1 LISSCEGSDGVQQF
15 QAHSTRSIGLFPKD
29 FFMAASGIRLAPT
42 AFKRVCI
49 ALTVPALFTACP
61 TSESFLAQSGV
72 ATNGHLSGATV
83 VCEADKSTVTTDA
96 NGAYKFLKT
105 CTGDIT
111 VSGGINVDTG
121 EEFLG
126 ELRAPKGATAVNSL
140 TTMMVVGGL
149 TEAEIKTSLG
159 LPSSVNLLT
168 TDPAAENGAAYS
180 NSELFAKAKTVQQ
193 LLQTTMDTVATTSSV
208 TATDAKKAIYAE
220 AASALASQIKTEP
233 TVKLIT
239 GASVEASVVSED
251 VVKSMVTNAVTS
263 MKASTNAKLADVK
276 TGLNTVQPA
285 DIAAL
290 AAPSMATQSQQ
301 YMANK
306 PATVAAGQSMAG
318 LIQKDQTLA
327 NQINSNKSFLATT
340 DATKVAVLATEMKTL
355 VTAANNPK
363 LSNDERQTAQD
374 SALTNIGT
382 AQATAATNT
391 GIAAPTAATNFLALN
406 KDAVALKTGATS
418 SKITIA
424 DFVGT
429 GATLKWPLAEG
440 SELALSLMGVGVPV
454 VSTIEVAVEITQP
467 SKSGAFKAYISGL
480 TASMSSAGL
489 RIQSTSNTKMI
500 AWGRNDAGAQEIYAD
515 LSAELSNIDTTLS
528 SSASMMTLIPLNS
541 ALERAIVVTGDAK
554 GVIKKLSGTFN
565 VSMVV
570 KGLPLRMSNQTPYKD
585 YTISV
590 PKSLSTSA
598 AQTLSGPG
606 LKGKV
611 ILTP

>member
-1 LISSCEGSDGVQQF
+1 
-15 QAHSTRSIGLFPKD
+15 
-29 FFMAASGIRLAPT
+29 M
-42 AFKRVCI
+42 
-49 ALTVPALFTACP
+49 
-61 TSESFLAQSGV
+61 
-72 ATNGHLSGATV
+72 
-83 VCEADKSTVTTDA
+83 STVTTDA
-96 NGAYKFLKT
+96 NGAYKFPKI
-105 CTGDIT
+105 CAGDIT

-126 ELRAPKGATAVNSL
+126 ELKAPKGATAVNSL

-149 TEAEIKTSLG
+149 TEAEVKTSLG
-159 LPSSVNLLT
+159 LPSSVSLLT
-168 TDPAAENGAAYS
+168 TDPAAESGAAYS

-208 TATDAKKAIYAE
+208 TDTEAKKAIYAT
-220 AASALASQIKTEP
+220 AASSLASQIKAAPAT
-233 TVKLIT
+233 KLIT
-239 GASVEASVVSED
+239 AGATVETSTVSED

-263 MKASTNAKLADVK
+263 MKTSTNAKLAGVK

-285 DIAAL
+285 AIAAL

-306 PATVAAGQSMAG
+306 PATVAAGQSTAG

-327 NQINSNKSFLATT
+327 NQINSNKAFLAAT
-340 DATKVAVLATEMKTL
+340 DATKLAGLATEMKTL

-374 SALTNIGT
+374 SALTSIGT

-391 GIAAPTAATNFLALN
+391 GIAAPTAATNFLAIS
-406 KDAVALKTGATS
+406 KDAVAIKSGSTN

-429 GATLKWPLAEG
+429 GATLKWPLLDG
-440 SELALSLMGVGVPV
+440 TELGLSLLGVGTPV
-454 VSTIEVAVEITQP
+454 VSAIEVAVEITQP

-480 TASMSSAGL
+480 TASISSSGL
-489 RIQSTSNTKMI
+489 RIQSTSSAKMI
-500 AWGRNDAGAQEIYAD
+500 AWGRNDAGAQELYAD
-515 LSAELSNIDTTLS
+515 LSAEVSNIDTTLS
-528 SSASMMTLIPLNS
+528 SSANLITYLPLNS
-541 ALERAIVVTGDAK
+541 ALERAILVTGDAK

-565 VSMVV
+565 VSVVV
-570 KGLPLRMSNQTPYKD
+570 KGLPLRMSNQTPFKE

-598 AQTLSGPG
+598 AQTLTGPG

>member
-1 LISSCEGSDGVQQF
+1 L
-15 QAHSTRSIGLFPKD
+15 TFPV
-29 FFMAASGIRLAPT
+29 L
-42 AFKRVCI
+42 
-49 ALTVPALFTACP
+49 LTACP
-61 TSESFLAQSGV
+61 KSDWIEAQSGV
-72 ATNGHLSGATV
+72 ATNGHLSGAIV
-83 VCEADKSTVTTDA
+83 VCEADKSTVATDA
-96 NGAYKFLKT
+96 NGAYKFPKA
-105 CTGDIT
+105 CAGDIT

-126 ELRAPKGATAVNSL
+126 ELKAPKGATAVNSL

-149 TEAEIKTSLG
+149 TEAEVKTSLG
-159 LPSSVNLLT
+159 LPSTVSLLT

-220 AASALASQIKTEP
+220 AASALASQIKAAP
-233 TVKLIT
+233 AVKLIT

-285 DIAAL
+285 AIAAL

-327 NQINSNKSFLATT
+327 NQINTNKSFLAAT
-340 DATKVAVLATEMKTL
+340 DATKVAGLATEMKTL

-391 GIAAPTAATNFLALN
+391 GIAAPTAATNFLALS

-429 GATLKWPLAEG
+429 GGTLKWPLAEG
-440 SELALSLMGVGVPV
+440 TELAVSLMGVGVPV

-528 SSASMMTLIPLNS
+528 SNANMMTLIPLNN

-570 KGLPLRMSNQTPYKD
+570 KGLPLRMSNQTPFKE

-598 AQTLSGPG
+598 AQTLTGPG

>member
-1 LISSCEGSDGVQQF
+1 
-15 QAHSTRSIGLFPKD
+15 
-29 FFMAASGIRLAPT
+29 MAASGIRLAPT

-49 ALTVPALFTACP
+49 ALTFPVLFTACP
-61 TSESFLAQSGV
+61 TSESILAQSGV

-83 VCEADKSTVTTDA
+83 VCEADKSTVSTDA
-96 NGAYKFLKT
+96 NGAYKFPKT
-105 CTGDIT
+105 CAGDIT

-126 ELRAPKGATAVNSL
+126 ELKAPKGATAVNSL

-149 TEAEIKTSLG
+149 TEAEVKTSLG
-159 LPSSVNLLT
+159 LPSTVSLLT

-220 AASALASQIKTEP
+220 AASALASQIKAAP
-233 TVKLIT
+233 AVKLIT

-285 DIAAL
+285 AIAAL

-327 NQINSNKSFLATT
+327 NQINTNKSFLAAT
-340 DATKVAVLATEMKTL
+340 DATKVAGLATEMKTL

-391 GIAAPTAATNFLALN
+391 GIAAPTAATNFLALS

-429 GATLKWPLAEG
+429 GGTLKWPLAEG
-440 SELALSLMGVGVPV
+440 TELAVSLMGVGVPV

-500 AWGRNDAGAQEIYAD
+500 AWGRNDVGAQEIYAD

-528 SSASMMTLIPLNS
+528 SNANMMTLIPLNS

-570 KGLPLRMSNQTPYKD
+570 KGLPLRMSNQTPFKE

-598 AQTLSGPG
+598 AQTLTGPG